1 MSLPGPDLPA
11 RPRAGR
17 IVFPVTP
24 TAMSLTLNVQ
34 FYAGERPG
42 TPLIVLHG
50 LFGST
55 GNWRTLCKRYA
66 GRRDVYALDL
76 RNHGRSPHDPG
87 MTFEDMAGD
96 ILAFMDRQHLAGSH
110 LLGHSM
116 GGKIAMQLALEHP
129 DRVERLIV
137 ADIAPKAYP
146 PRHGD
151 VFAAIELI
159 DKTRITHR
167 NQADK
172 LIEPVLPDPATRL
185 FLLTNLVRNDDR
197 EYRWRIDVEAIR
209 NNYRAISDA
218 PPAAS
223 AGRQFIKPTLFVR
236 GGKSYY
242 IQPEDTGVI
251 SALFPNAVIEEI
263 PTAGHW
269 VHAEQ
274 PEAFYQMTETFLIS

>member
-1 MSLPGPDLPA
+1 MPLE
-11 RPRAGR
+11 
-17 IVFPVTP
+17 
-24 TAMSLTLNVQ
+24 LNFQ
-34 FYAGERPG
+34 LFAGERPG

-76 RNHGRSPHDPG
+76 RNHGRSPHHPR
-87 MTFEDMAGD
+87 MTFEDMAD
-96 ILAFMDRQHLAGSH
+96 DVRAFMDRQQLTGCH

-116 GGKIAMQLALEHP
+116 GGKVAMQLALEQP
-129 DRVERLIV
+129 ERVGRLIV

-146 PRHGD
+146 PRHDD
-151 VFAAIELI
+151 VFAAIELV

-172 LIEPVLPDPATRL
+172 LIEHVLPGQATRL
-185 FLLTNLVRNDDR
+185 FLLTNLARDDDG

-209 NNYRAISDA
+209 NNYPAISGA

-223 AGRQFIKPTLFVR
+223 AGKRFTKPTLFVR

-242 IQPEDTGVI
+242 IKEEDTGVI
-251 SALFPNAVIEEI
+251 AALFPNAIIEEI

-274 PEAFYQMTETFLIS
+274 PEAFYQMTEQFLT

>member
-1 MSLPGPDLPA
+1 MPLE
-11 RPRAGR
+11 
-17 IVFPVTP
+17 
-24 TAMSLTLNVQ
+24 LNFQ
-34 FYAGERPG
+34 LFAGERPG

-66 GRRDVYALDL
+66 ARRDVYALDL
-76 RNHGRSPHDPG
+76 RNHGRSPHHPR
-87 MTFEDMAGD
+87 MTFEDMAD
-96 ILAFMDRQHLAGSH
+96 DVLAFMDRQQLAGCH

-116 GGKIAMQLALEHP
+116 GGKVAMQLALEQAE
-129 DRVERLIV
+129 RVERLIV

-146 PRHGD
+146 PRHDD

-172 LIEPVLPDPATRL
+172 LIEHVLPGQATRL
-185 FLLTNLVRNDDR
+185 FLLTNLARISHPPSTTTKGGEKSRPARDDG

-209 NNYRAISDA
+209 NNYPAISGA

-223 AGRQFIKPTLFVR
+223 GGRRFTKPTLFVR

-242 IQPEDTGVI
+242 IKGEDTGVI
-251 SALFPNAVIEEI
+251 AALFPNAVIEEI
-263 PTAGHW
+263 PSAGHW

-274 PEAFYQMTETFLIS
+274 PEAFYQMTEQFLTQ

>member
-1 MSLPGPDLPA
+1 MVAFPID
-11 RPRAGR
+11 RA
-17 IVFPVTP
+17 
-24 TAMSLTLNVQ
+24 AMPLELNFQ
-34 FYAGERPG
+34 FFAGGVPG

-50 LFGST
+50 LFGSS

-76 RNHGRSPHDPG
+76 RNHGRSPHHPG
-87 MTFEDMAGD
+87 MTFEDMAD
-96 ILAFMDRQHLAGSH
+96 DVRAFMDRQQLDNCH

-116 GGKIAMQLALEHP
+116 GGKVAMQLALEQP
-129 DRVERLIV
+129 ERVGRLIV
-137 ADIAPKAYP
+137 ADIAPKTYP

-159 DKTRITHR
+159 DKTRLAHR

-172 LIEPVLPDPATRL
+172 LIEHVLPEQATRL
-185 FLLTNLVRNDDR
+185 FLLTNLARDDG

-209 NNYRAISDA
+209 NNYPAISGA

-223 AGRQFIKPTLFVR
+223 TGRQFTKPTLFVR
-236 GGKSYY
+236 GGKSFY
-242 IQPEDTGVI
+242 IQPEDTGAI
-251 SALFPNAVIEEI
+251 AALFPNAVIEEI
-263 PTAGHW
+263 PAAGHW

-274 PEAFYQMTETFLIS
+274 PEAFFEMTERFLAE